1 MDKESFFRVVR
12 VFRGKEILFILK
24 PKRKEVQDEDDN
36 VPGASGRSPGVG
48 GR

>member
-1 MDKESFFRVVR
+1 MVR

-36 VPGASGRSPGVG
+36 VPGRKPVVG
-48 GR
+48 GL